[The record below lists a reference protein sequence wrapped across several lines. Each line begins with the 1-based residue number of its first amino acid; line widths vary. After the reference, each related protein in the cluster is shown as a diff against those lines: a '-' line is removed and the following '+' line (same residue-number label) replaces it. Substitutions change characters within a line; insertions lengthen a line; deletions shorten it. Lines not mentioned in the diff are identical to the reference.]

1 MEKAT
6 QLATSSLKLPSGTD
20 TVSISDTI
28 RTADPSVLR
37 AHVQQLNTLTARI
50 EEFLSYQIHRLE
62 SMDGIA
68 AAASAGSPADLDR
81 LIDEFEEL
89 RRSWEVERQ
98 EETDRM
104 RSDAEQL
111 KRAWQQL
118 EVEQRQLLTRQAA
131 IRTVGANSM
140 VSASAAAQPVVAATG
155 AGGLYPSRSAGPR
168 AVNAVSQHYNS
179 NEVASSAP
187 SHKAQI
193 QFQQLRRE
201 MQKHAQQRNKR

>member
-6 QLATSSLKLPSGTD
+6 QLASSGLKLPSSTD
-20 TVSISDTI
+20 TVSIAESV

-62 SMDGIA
+62 SMDGLSPSVS
-68 AAASAGSPADLDR
+68 ASTPADLDR

-89 RRSWEVERQ
+89 RRNWEVERQ
-98 EETDRM
+98 EETERM

-131 IRTVGANSM
+131 IRTVGSNKM
-140 VSASAAAQPVVAATG
+140 VATTPPAVAATSV
-155 AGGLYPSRSAGPR
+155 GGLYPSRSGGPR
-168 AVNAVSQHYNS
+168 AVNSVTQHYNS
-179 NEVASSAP
+179 NEIATSSAP

>member
-6 QLATSSLKLPSGTD
+6 PLATTSLKLPSGTD

-62 SMDGIA
+62 SMDGL
-68 AAASAGSPADLDR
+68 STSSMGAGSPADLDR

-98 EETDRM
+98 EETERM

-131 IRTVGANSM
+131 IRTVGANTM
-140 VSASAAAQPVVAATG
+140 VSATPQPVVAASG
-155 AGGLYPSRSAGPR
+155 SSGLYPTRSGGPR
-168 AVNAVSQHYNS
+168 AVNSVTQHYNS
-179 NEVASSAP
+179 NESPSSAP

>member
-62 SMDGIA
+62 SMDGISA
-68 AAASAGSPADLDR
+68 TVSAGSPADLDR

-98 EETDRM
+98 VETERM

-140 VSASAAAQPVVAATG
+140 VSASAQPVVAATG

-168 AVNAVSQHYNS
+168 AVNSVPQHYNS
-179 NEVASSAP
+179 NEVAAASAP
-187 SHKAQI
+187 SHNAQI

>member
-1 MEKAT
+1 MEKARPF
-6 QLATSSLKLPSGTD
+6 ATSSLKLPSGSD
-20 TVSISDTI
+20 TVSISETI

-62 SMDGIA
+62 SMDGLSATVTA
-68 AAASAGSPADLDR
+68 ASPADLDR

-131 IRTVGANSM
+131 IRTVGPTAM
-140 VSASAAAQPVVAATG
+140 VSTSTQSIVAATG
-155 AGGLYPSRSAGPR
+155 TGGLYPTRSGGAR
-168 AVNAVSQHYNS
+168 AVNSVSQHYNNNN
-179 NEVASSAP
+179 NEIASSAP

>member
-6 QLATSSLKLPSGTD
+6 EFATTSLKLPSGTD
-20 TVSISDTI
+20 TVSISDSI
-28 RTADPSVLR
+28 RSADPSVLR

-62 SMDGIA
+62 SMDGVATTVA
-68 AAASAGSPADLDR
+68 AAASPADLDR

-98 EETDRM
+98 EETERM

-131 IRTVGANSM
+131 IRSVGANSM
-140 VSASAAAQPVVAATG
+140 VSASAQPVVAATG
-155 AGGLYPSRSAGPR
+155 TGGLYPSRSAGPR
-168 AVNAVSQHYNS
+168 AVNSVTQHYNG
-179 NEVASSAP
+179 NDAAASAP
-187 SHKAQI
+187 THKAQI